1 MYTLNKE
8 MVYNAM
14 DEMGV
19 NEGIIDELTR
29 RNFFRDV
36 MSATDPD
43 SKDIYKLYG
52 LLGILDKDKTPKK
65 GGVRK
70 SANLITKVGKTPS
83 TPTSSTIVSGAR
95 GMINVDSNKILY
107 LIKKSGWGTSEFC
120 EYAGLLSYN
129 NLAVMLK
136 RGTMKVD
143 VICAISNV
151 LRIGVGEFCN
161 VQPKGVTSMED
172 IQKMPAK
179 LHEKSLSTTVEAYAD
194 RLRAA
199 MEIHGLSI
207 EAFSNDIHIPSNL
220 VKDTMAH
227 NGRIPNTSAF
237 LCKRLTGIDVT
248 EKPVVIEPV
257 VKEDDNKHTSFEE
270 YCKAERERRE
280 LQSYLEEQH
289 KQESQIHT
297 NQLVIEEK
305 KNQAVRNGYISIDA
319 LTQITNMLNKSP
331 EIKDLFVTL
340 SILPDNKRMQIIQ
353 AMNTLITALQ

>member
-1 MYTLNKE
+1 
-8 MVYNAM
+8 
-14 DEMGV
+14 
-19 NEGIIDELTR
+19 
-29 RNFFRDV
+29 
-36 MSATDPD
+36 
-43 SKDIYKLYG
+43 
-52 LLGILDKDKTPKK
+52 
-65 GGVRK
+65 
-70 SANLITKVGKTPS
+70 
-83 TPTSSTIVSGAR
+83 
-95 GMINVDSNKILY
+95 
-107 LIKKSGWGTSEFC
+107 
-120 EYAGLLSYN
+120 
-129 NLAVMLK
+129 
-136 RGTMKVD
+136 
-143 VICAISNV
+143 
-151 LRIGVGEFCN
+151 
-161 VQPKGVTSMED
+161 
-172 IQKMPAK
+172 
-179 LHEKSLSTTVEAYAD
+179 
-194 RLRAA
+194 
-199 MEIHGLSI
+199 
-207 EAFSNDIHIPSNL
+207 
-220 VKDTMAH
+220 MAH